1 MATHEQRQ
9 RRMIALEAARLI
21 AEHGMSDY
29 HAAKRKAARRLGVHE
44 PLPRNEEVEQALG
57 DYQRLFQAGTQPRHL
72 RKLREAAQQAMRL
85 LERFEPRLTGSVLSG
100 TAHRHSDVN
109 LHLFAGTPEE
119 VGWFLD
125 RQAIPFQLAQ
135 RHFSF
140 TSAEPARTCP
150 VYRFVAGDVTL
161 DLAVF
166 PLLGL
171 RQAPLSPV
179 DGRPMPRIA
188 LAALRKLAEPRSGEG
203 QHKEV
208 LAGV

>member
-1 MATHEQRQ
+1 MATHDQRQ
-9 RRMIALEAARLI
+9 RRLIALEAARLI

-29 HAAKRKAARRLGVHE
+29 YAAKRKAAQHLGLQH

-57 DYQRLFQAGTQPRHL
+57 EYQRLFQADTQPRHL
-72 RKLREAAQQAMRL
+72 KRLREAALQAMRL

-109 LHLFAGTPEE
+109 LHLFADTPEE

-125 RQAIPFQLAQ
+125 SRDIPFQLTQ

-140 TSAEPARTCP
+140 ASAEPARSYP
-150 VYRFVAGDVTL
+150 VYRFVAGEATL

-171 RQAPLSPV
+171 RQAPFNPV
-179 DGRPMPRIA
+179 DGRPMARA
-188 LAALRKLAEPRSGEG
+188 SLAAVRKMLE
-203 QHKEV
+203 
-208 LAGV
+208 

>member
-9 RRMIALEAARLI
+9 RRMIAMEAARLI

-29 HAAKRKAARRLGVHE
+29 YAAKRKAAQHLGVHN

-57 DYQRLFQAGTQPRHL
+57 DYQRLFQADTQPRHL
-72 RKLREAAQQAMRL
+72 KKLREAALQAMRL
-85 LERFEPRLTGSVLSG
+85 LERFEPRLAGSVLSG

-125 RQAIPFQLAQ
+125 SRAIPFQLAQ

-140 TSAEPARTCP
+140 TPATP
-150 VYRFVAGDVTL
+150 IKAYPAYRFVAGDVTL
-161 DLAVF
+161 DIAVF
-166 PLLGL
+166 PVLGL
-171 RQAPLSPV
+171 RQAPLNPV
-179 DGRPMPRIA
+179 DGRPMARA
-188 LAALRKLAEPRSGEG
+188 SLAALRKMLE
-203 QHKEV
+203 
-208 LAGV
+208 

>member
-1 MATHEQRQ
+1 
-9 RRMIALEAARLI
+9 MIALEAARLI

-29 HAAKRKAARRLGVHE
+29 HAAKR
-44 PLPRNEEVEQALG
+44 
-57 DYQRLFQAGTQPRHL
+57 
-72 RKLREAAQQAMRL
+72 
-85 LERFEPRLTGSVLSG
+85 
-100 TAHRHSDVN
+100 
-109 LHLFAGTPEE
+109 
-119 VGWFLD
+119 
-125 RQAIPFQLAQ
+125 QAIPFQLAQ

-140 TSAEPARTCP
+140 TSAEPAKTCP